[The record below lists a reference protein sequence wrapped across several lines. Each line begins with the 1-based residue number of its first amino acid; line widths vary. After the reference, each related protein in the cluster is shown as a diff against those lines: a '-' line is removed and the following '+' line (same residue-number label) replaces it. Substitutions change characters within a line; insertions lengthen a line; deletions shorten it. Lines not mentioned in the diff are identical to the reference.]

1 MVEREI
7 RTQHD
12 RELERR
18 VINFLA
24 RQHFPR
30 LQTIK
35 VHARDGVVVIS
46 GRVNSFYERQMCIHC
61 CQRVAG
67 VVQLKDQVEVHKK
80 SETTPG
86 RFGGLPQ
93 VVIAN

>member
-1 MVEREI
+1 MADSDV

-18 VINFLA
+18 VINYLA
-24 RQHFPR
+24 RQHFPQ

-35 VHARDGVVVIS
+35 VHAHEGVVVIR

-80 SETTPG
+80 TGTAAG
-86 RFGGLPQ
+86 RFVGLPQ
-93 VVIAN
+93 VAMAN